1 MAQTKQYTQKI
12 FANYKSLLT
21 IKQTDKLKSIRLFL
35 CCDVEKMIESG
46 NGKALEVTKAMA
58 YQIAKEIGAMAKH
71 RHSPREE
78 FSLGLFVLLRCLF
91 ILSFSKCCRRYI

>member
-35 CCDVEKMIESG
+35 CCAFYPISARCATFTERGS
-46 NGKALEVTKAMA
+46 
-58 YQIAKEIGAMAKH
+58 KEIGAMAKH